1 MVCTPLALEST
12 LSVYWP
18 LLTLNGNSDTPF
30 SLAAAALEAVPVLTG
45 TEDTGFDFTV
55 FTGDLVS
62 HDSENQ
68 LSR

>member
-1 MVCTPLALEST
+1 MLFRS
-12 LSVYWP
+12 
-18 LLTLNGNSDTPF
+18 NSDTPF
-30 SLAAAALEAVPVLTG
+30 SLAAAALEAIPVLTG